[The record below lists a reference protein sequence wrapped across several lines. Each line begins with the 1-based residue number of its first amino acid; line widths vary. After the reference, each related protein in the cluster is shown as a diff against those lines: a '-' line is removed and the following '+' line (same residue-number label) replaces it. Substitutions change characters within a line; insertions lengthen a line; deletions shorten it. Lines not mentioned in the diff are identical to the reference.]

1 MFDTITG
8 CRTERT
14 GPGKRRRGWCG
25 CLAGDPEPPEITYC
39 VADKGGGL
47 TLQAVTP
54 SQPMPDQEE
63 LNAKFAELVVS
74 IKPSRALVKETDS

>member
-1 MFDTITG
+1 MFNTITG

-39 VADKGGGL
+39 VADNAGGGL
-47 TLQAVTP
+47 SLQALTP
-54 SQPMPDQEE
+54 TTPMPDEAE
-63 LNAKFAELVVS
+63 LNEKFAELVVS
-74 IKPSRALVKETDS
+74 TLTD